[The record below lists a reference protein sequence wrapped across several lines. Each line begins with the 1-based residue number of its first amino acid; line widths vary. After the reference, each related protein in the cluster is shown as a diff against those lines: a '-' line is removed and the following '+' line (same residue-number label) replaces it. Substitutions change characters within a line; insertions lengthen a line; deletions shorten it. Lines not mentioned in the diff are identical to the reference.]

1 MKKMI
6 LICLAML
13 GSSLAC
19 LQTAVISET
28 PSAIAA
34 PVFASQTESPAGAV
48 YEIGDGLTL
57 TPTLSLQGEGDSAQR
72 SCAEV
77 IADKSLHLRGAPGE
91 HATVLTWLL
100 HGDVVQVI
108 DQANSDWWL
117 VEFNGRAGYA
127 RADYLRE
134 RMC

>member
-1 MKKMI
+1 MKKII
-6 LICLAML
+6 LICLAVL

-19 LQTAVISET
+19 LQTAVIAET
-28 PSAIAA
+28 PSAFA
-34 PVFASQTESPAGAV
+34 PTVFASQTEYPAGAV

-57 TPTLSLQGEGDSAQR
+57 TPTLSLEGEGERAQR

-100 HGDVVQVI
+100 NGDVVQVI

-117 VEFNGRAGYA
+117 VEFDGRTGYA
-127 RADYLRE
+127 LADYLKE